1 MISSNISR
9 RVFVLL
15 ALVAALGIGITIW
28 LLQSGTAA
36 EDSIATATR
45 GDLVVSVG
53 GVGRIVE
60 AGASSQ
66 PIVPPAVGGGTA
78 ASASPGTSAPSGPA
92 TSGAGAGAGAAL
104 APTGAVFPRANGY
117 VSRFLVAPGQRVVA
131 GQALA
136 LLSDGGLVAGTRRQ
150 AQNDLATALLELR
163 QKRTSDPLKGV
174 PPTPEELAAGRLAV
188 TAARERLARLLL
200 PPRRADVSA
209 ARLAVKRA
217 QEALELV
224 VGGTPAARAEA
235 VRIARRNVQLAQQ
248 RLAQILAPMDPV
260 EVSAATA
267 ELRKAEAD
275 LAALLRPPAG
285 PLPEEIAAAQRA
297 VTVAKE
303 NLADAQAAVPP
314 DPAAIRAAQLELDR
328 AVAELAV
335 LLRPPAA
342 PSAEEIAAA
351 RAAVEAA
358 RRKLVKLLS
367 PPSPADVTAARLEL
381 ERARAELRA
390 LEAGPSHAALAAA
403 REAVYF
409 ARARLAQLFGPSL
422 RTDITPARLDLR
434 RAQADLAVLRARGGP
449 GSWIDVAFARLK
461 VRAARAQLASARLA
475 ERLLT
480 VRAPS
485 DGTVT
490 ALLTVNGAPVDVSTP
505 IVAVNGL
512 DRLGVS
518 IDLSEFDVARVRRG
532 MRAVVSVDAL
542 GGKSFPAK
550 VLFAALMGND
560 NGGTVTFP
568 VRLGLTRAA
577 GLRPG
582 MNVSVRIIVAERHD
596 VVQVPVDAVSHDAED
611 RPFATVINGS
621 GDTSTRKLKLGL
633 ANNKSVEVESGL
645 RDGERVVLAA
655 SQDEGGEE
663 G

>member
-1 MISSNISR
+1 
-9 RVFVLL
+9 
-15 ALVAALGIGITIW
+15 
-28 LLQSGTAA
+28 
-36 EDSIATATR
+36 
-45 GDLVVSVG
+45 
-53 GVGRIVE
+53 
-60 AGASSQ
+60 
-66 PIVPPAVGGGTA
+66 
-78 ASASPGTSAPSGPA
+78 
-92 TSGAGAGAGAAL
+92 
-104 APTGAVFPRANGY
+104 
-117 VSRFLVAPGQRVVA
+117 
-131 GQALA
+131 
-136 LLSDGGLVAGTRRQ
+136 
-150 AQNDLATALLELR
+150 
-163 QKRTSDPLKGV
+163 
-174 PPTPEELAAGRLAV
+174 
-188 TAARERLARLLL
+188 
-200 PPRRADVSA
+200 
-209 ARLAVKRA
+209 
-217 QEALELV
+217 
-224 VGGTPAARAEA
+224 
-235 VRIARRNVQLAQQ
+235 
-248 RLAQILAPMDPV
+248 
-260 EVSAATA
+260 
-267 ELRKAEAD
+267 
-275 LAALLRPPAG
+275 
-285 PLPEEIAAAQRA
+285 
-297 VTVAKE
+297 
-303 NLADAQAAVPP
+303 
-314 DPAAIRAAQLELDR
+314 
-328 AVAELAV
+328 VAELAV

-342 PSAEEIAAA
+342 PSTEEIAAA

-422 RTDITPARLDLR
+422 RTDITAARLDLR

-461 VRAARAQLASARLA
+461 VRAARAQLASARFA

-518 IDLSEFDVARVRRG
+518 VDLSEFDVARVRRG

-550 VLFAALMGND
+550 VLFAALTGND

-596 VVQVPVDAVSHDAED
+596 VVQVPVEAVSHDAED
-611 RPFATVINGS
+611 RPFATVISGS
-621 GDTSTRKLKLGL
+621 GDTSTRKLELGL